1 MPTSP
6 EMPFQYFL
14 TQQSANIIE
23 DMTRC
28 LKQSTQANLIYG
40 ISGVGKSCLIQHFI
54 KTRLNQSTYVFIDFL
69 TDKRFQNSQHPNLF
83 ESQMD
88 FTNQVLEA
96 LENHSVLI
104 LDHFENASSDVK
116 NNILHFMTGKG
127 SKAQIKLILAVNN
140 HGLSEFKKISHD
152 YQFEISSVELMGLT
166 RQEQLAYLDS
176 SCCKESGKTLQVT
189 SALKKILKRSC
200 GTFSKLDGIPKQYDH
215 LLVFIQPP
223 SLETYRLP
231 VKYLIAIST
240 LLIVITIVLLED
252 ESDSQLKLSKV
263 DSSVP
268 EKRQV
273 YAPELSKQLEVSTH
287 NINKELK
294 VRSDILEPGT
304 RQSDEVPVTYQPVKL
319 SLSQPDLKVS
329 KLGESASL
337 EGKNLNNEAEG
348 SVNSGETHKT
358 ENALY
363 KSVNE
368 PFEER
373 VRATLNW
380 LNKAEDQQASIQIM
394 SILDSNTAGDSLNSY
409 LVNLKNNAVDIN
421 KVMIFSSIK
430 RNRKIYGVLFGMYK
444 NREQAVNQMS
454 ELPVILKANKPIPRT
469 VKGIK
474 KEINHNRLL

>member
-1 MPTSP
+1 M
-6 EMPFQYFL
+6 
-14 TQQSANIIE
+14 
-23 DMTRC
+23 
-28 LKQSTQANLIYG
+28 
-40 ISGVGKSCLIQHFI
+40 
-54 KTRLNQSTYVFIDFL
+54 
-69 TDKRFQNSQHPNLF
+69 
-83 ESQMD
+83 
-88 FTNQVLEA
+88 
-96 LENHSVLI
+96 
-104 LDHFENASSDVK
+104 
-116 NNILHFMTGKG
+116 
-127 SKAQIKLILAVNN
+127 
-140 HGLSEFKKISHD
+140 
-152 YQFEISSVELMGLT
+152 
-166 RQEQLAYLDS
+166 
-176 SCCKESGKTLQVT
+176 
-189 SALKKILKRSC
+189 
-200 GTFSKLDGIPKQYDH
+200 
-215 LLVFIQPP
+215 
-223 SLETYRLP
+223 
-231 VKYLIAIST
+231 
-240 LLIVITIVLLED
+240 LIVITIVLLED